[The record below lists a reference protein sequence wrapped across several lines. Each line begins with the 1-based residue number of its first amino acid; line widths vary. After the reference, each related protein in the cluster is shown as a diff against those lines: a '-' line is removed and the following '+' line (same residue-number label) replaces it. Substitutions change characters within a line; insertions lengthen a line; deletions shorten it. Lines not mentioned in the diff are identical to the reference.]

1 MSEELARKFHETYE
15 RLAPS
20 FGYETRKET
29 KDFVPTSANGMLM
42 IAVCSEVL
50 EGLSSENK
58 RLRAAI
64 EEVQDEWQSALYGD
78 LENGVKW
85 LNEAAS
91 EKFAK
96 DYPEISSFG
105 GVLERICHKCGEA
118 AKEVNDAEV
127 QD

>member
-1 MSEELARKFHETYE
+1 MSESQFEKMAK
-15 RLAPS
+15 
-20 FGYETRKET
+20 
-29 KDFVPTSANGMLM
+29 ANQKLR
-42 IAVCSEVL
+42 E
-50 EGLSSENK
+50 ENK
-58 RLRAAI
+58 RLHAAI

-118 AKEVNDAEV
+118 AKGVNDAEV

>member
-1 MSEELARKFHETYE
+1 MSESQFEKMAKANQKL
-15 RLAPS
+15 
-20 FGYETRKET
+20 RKE
-29 KDFVPTSANGMLM
+29 N
-42 IAVCSEVL
+42 E
-50 EGLSSENK
+50 

-78 LENGVKW
+78 LENGVRW
-85 LNEAAS
+85 INMSAS
-91 EKFAK
+91 KKFAK

-105 GVLERICHKCGEA
+105 GVLERIFHKCGEA